1 MMQDIRR
8 ICENPT
14 DEDRYWFPDIA
25 GSDWRSTLDFAMR
38 NFKDE
43 SFILQFLSPR
53 VIRDLKLFSIIDDDR
68 EAHIEVGVI
77 RDEQGYRA
85 VRQGLAERY
94 NLGSRSE
101 EHTSELQSRGHIVCR

>member
-1 MMQDIRR
+1 MMQDIRL
-8 ICENPT
+8 ICELPT
-14 DEDRYWFPDIA
+14 VQDRYWYPVIDR
-25 GSDWRSTLDFAMR
+25 SVVRSTIDFDMR

-43 SFILQFLSPR
+43 SFILQFLSLR

-68 EAHIEVGVI
+68 EAPIEVGAI
-77 RDEQGYRA
+77 HDEQGYRA
-85 VRQGLAERY
+85 VREALAEHY